1 MGVGGNRKAARRG
14 CDSVQSDSIAEV
26 EKADNEEKES
36 DDAGPSAS
44 SSSTS
49 SITHVVT
56 LKCIGAVRDKI
67 SQQTLRVVR
76 DRMDKVYTAL

>member
-1 MGVGGNRKAARRG
+1 MKLHSDGVLVIWKWEWVVNTEKHQDSEG

-26 EKADNEEKES
+26 EEADNEEKES

-49 SITHVVT
+49 NITHVVT
-56 LKCIGAVRDKI
+56 FMYWC
-67 SQQTLRVVR
+67 ST
-76 DRMDKVYTAL
+76 